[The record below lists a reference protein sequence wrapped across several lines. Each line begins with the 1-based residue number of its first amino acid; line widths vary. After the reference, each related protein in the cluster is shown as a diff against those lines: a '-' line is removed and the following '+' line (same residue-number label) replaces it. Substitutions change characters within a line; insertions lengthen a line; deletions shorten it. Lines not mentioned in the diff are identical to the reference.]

1 MNQKQLKPKDPKKT
15 LLRLFSY
22 FKFNIVLFF
31 GGIFFIIIGSLA
43 EISINGMLSPVID
56 TFVGEHDHELFIK
69 YLFIMAAMVVV
80 ISISQYIGNLSMAKL
95 AQKTVHKIRE
105 DMFSHMEKLPVS
117 YFDKHSHGELMSTF
131 TNDVDMLNQTLE
143 QSVSQ
148 ILISFV
154 TVVGTFAVMLVL
166 SPILTAV
173 VVVMLAIMLYS
184 VRFVGKRSAKNF
196 RMQQA
201 ALADMNGY
209 IEEMMTGQ
217 KVVKVFNYEDRA
229 IDTFSKKNEELRNA
243 STLAS
248 TYGVMLMPIMGN
260 LSFVMYAL
268 ISMSGAYLVMIN
280 RLSIGNIASFLL
292 YTRSISRPITM
303 VSNQL
308 NTLFAALAGAER
320 IFNVLDEEIETDEG
334 DVTLLKDCEGKKDL
348 CWMVPKNNGEYDK
361 VPLKGFITFKDVDF
375 GYSAEKRVLNKI
387 NLYAKPGQKIA
398 FVGSTGAGKTTVTN
412 LINRFY
418 EINEGVILY
427 DGIDIKRIN
436 KHDLR
441 STMSIVLQDV
451 HLFEGTVKEN
461 IRYGRLDAADD
472 EVVEAAKLANA
483 HYFIQHLPDGY
494 DTILTS
500 DGQNLS
506 QGERQLL
513 SIARAA
519 IADPIILILDEAT
532 SSVDTRT
539 EKLIAEGMDKLMAGR
554 TTFVIAHRLSTVRN
568 SNAIMVLEHGEIIE
582 RGDHDELMAQKG
594 RYYALN
600 AGTEELS

>member
-1 MNQKQLKPKDPKKT
+1 
-15 LLRLFSY
+15 
-22 FKFNIVLFF
+22 
-31 GGIFFIIIGSLA
+31 
-43 EISINGMLSPVID
+43 
-56 TFVGEHDHELFIK
+56 
-69 YLFIMAAMVVV
+69 
-80 ISISQYIGNLSMAKL
+80 
-95 AQKTVHKIRE
+95 
-105 DMFSHMEKLPVS
+105 
-117 YFDKHSHGELMSTF
+117 
-131 TNDVDMLNQTLE
+131 MLNQSLE
-143 QSVSQ
+143 QSASQ

-154 TVVGTFAVMLVL
+154 TVVGTFTVMIIL

-173 VVVMLAIMLYS
+173 VAAMLVVMLYS
-184 VRFVGKRSAKNF
+184 IKFVSKRSAKNY

-201 ALADMNGY
+201 ALGDMNGY
-209 IEEMMTGQ
+209 TEEMMSGQ

-260 LSFVMYAL
+260 LSFVMYAI
-268 ISMSGAYLVMIN
+268 ISMLGAYLVMIN
-280 RLSIGNIASFLL
+280 QLSIGNIASFLL
-292 YTRSISRPITM
+292 YTRTVSRPITM

-308 NTLFAALAGAER
+308 NSLFAALAGAER
-320 IFNVLDEEIETDEG
+320 IFNVLDEKIETDEG
-334 DVTLLKDCEGKKDL
+334 DVTLLKDCTGKKAL
-348 CWMVPKNNGEYDK
+348 CWMVPKGDGDYEK
-361 VPLKGFITFKDVDF
+361 VPLKGFIEFKDVNF
-375 GYSAEKRVLNKI
+375 GYSPEKRVLNKI
-387 NLYAKPGQKIA
+387 ILYAKPGQKIA

-418 EINEGVILY
+418 EINEGEILY

-461 IRYGRLDAADD
+461 IRYGRLDATDD

-483 HYFIQHLPDGY
+483 HYFIKHLPDGY
-494 DTILTS
+494 DTVLSS

-568 SNAIMVLEHGEIIE
+568 ANAIMVIEHGEIIE

-600 AGTEELS
+600 AGTAELS